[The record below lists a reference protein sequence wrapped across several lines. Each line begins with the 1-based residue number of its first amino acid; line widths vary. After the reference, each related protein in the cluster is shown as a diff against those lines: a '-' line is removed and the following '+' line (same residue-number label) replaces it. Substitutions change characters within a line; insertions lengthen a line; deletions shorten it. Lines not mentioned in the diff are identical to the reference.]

1 MSMETQKN
9 PDICI
14 KKFDGKIPL
23 KGELLDVL
31 KKEELVFVRWK
42 KNEIHVMKKSRYL
55 ELLETKKAES

>member
-1 MSMETQKN
+1 
-9 PDICI
+9 
-14 KKFDGKIPL
+14 
-23 KGELLDVL
+23 VL